1 MHARMKLAVPT
12 DFDVLRALSGGR
24 RNNAVNISYII
35 DKNRAYINTRLP
47 ILADYGLVER
57 VGPAPNS
64 GLYEITEKGQV
75 VLEHRE
81 AYERD
86 DADFEALVADELN
99 R

>member
-1 MHARMKLAVPT
+1 MKLAVPT
-12 DFDVLRALSGGR
+12 DFEVLQALSGGK
-24 RNNAVNISYII
+24 RNNAVNISHVI

-75 VLEHRE
+75 VLEHRD
-81 AYERD
+81 AYESD
-86 DADFEALVADELN
+86 DVDFEAVVADELDE
-99 R
+99 

>member
-1 MHARMKLAVPT
+1 MKLAVPT
-12 DFDVLRALSGGR
+12 DFEVLKTLSDGR
-24 RNNAVNISYII
+24 RNNAVNISHII

-75 VLEHRE
+75 VLEHRD

-86 DADFEALVADELN
+86 DADFEAIVDEALSE
-99 R
+99 

>member
-1 MHARMKLAVPT
+1 MKLAVPT
-12 DFDVLRALSGGR
+12 DFEVLKALSGGR
-24 RNNAVNISYII
+24 RNNAVNISHII

-64 GLYEITEKGQV
+64 GLYEITEKGRI
-75 VLEHRE
+75 VLEHRD

-86 DADFEALVADELN
+86 DGDFEALVDEKLN
-99 R
+99 E

>member
-1 MHARMKLAVPT
+1 MKLAVPT
-12 DFDVLRALSGGR
+12 DFEVLEALSGGQ
-24 RNNAVNISYII
+24 RNNAVNISHTI

-64 GLYEITEKGQV
+64 GLYEITEKGLV
-75 VLEHRE
+75 VLEHRD

-86 DADFEALVADELN
+86 DTDFDALVAEKLN
-99 R
+99 G